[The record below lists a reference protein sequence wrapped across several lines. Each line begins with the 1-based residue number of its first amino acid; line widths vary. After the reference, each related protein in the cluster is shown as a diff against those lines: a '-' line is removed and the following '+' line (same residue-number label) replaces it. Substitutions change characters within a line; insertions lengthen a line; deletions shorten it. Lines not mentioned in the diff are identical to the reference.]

1 MVPAAVESAPITFKG
16 TFSGLAE
23 VPPNAS
29 PGSGT
34 AVVTFDPVA
43 HTLDVFASFEDLVAP
58 ATVAHIHCC
67 APPGVGAGVA
77 TTVPTFP
84 GFPAG
89 VMSGVYSMSFPTLDL
104 ATYRPGFVTASGGT
118 VEDAEAA
125 LLAGLLAG
133 EAYFNIHTSA
143 FPGGEIRANLSAV
156 PEPATLTLVGAGL
169 GAAALRRRRG
179 RRSEQ
184 AKPKKAD
191 AR

>member
-43 HTLDVFASFEDLVAP
+43 HTLDVFASFEDLIAP
-58 ATVAHIHCC
+58 TTVAHIHCC

-179 RRSEQ
+179 RRS
-184 AKPKKAD
+184 
-191 AR
+191 